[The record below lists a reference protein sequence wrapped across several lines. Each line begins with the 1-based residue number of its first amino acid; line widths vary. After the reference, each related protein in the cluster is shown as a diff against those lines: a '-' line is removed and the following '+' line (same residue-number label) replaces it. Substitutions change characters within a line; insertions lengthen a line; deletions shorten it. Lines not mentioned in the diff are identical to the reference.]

1 MSENLKWRKLD
12 NSAKIFPLS
21 AGRKY
26 STVFRLSAVMK
37 EKVNSKILEKAVNKT
52 LEKYSSFKV
61 KMKYGFFWYYLE
73 ENTKSPII
81 EEEKDYPC
89 KYIDPSKNNDYLF
102 KVTYFDTKIN
112 IDIFHVLTDGGSGV
126 VFFREIIYTYL
137 ELLHPTVFNS
147 NERLA
152 RKIDYNTEDSY
163 LKNYEKNLKGNS
175 SSKKAY
181 ALKGKKIKLGAISA
195 IHEII
200 NMSEL
205 KAECDRYGATV
216 TQYLTAVLIYS
227 IYEANYKKYLEKKKV
242 NNKNGE
248 RNTNNLAIDKKEKF
262 FKKPIKVCIPVNLK
276 KYFPSKTMSNFF
288 SYITLE
294 ADMKDL
300 VTKAKS
306 NQESLK
312 QEIAKPKDSNEEQE
326 NDIKQ
331 KMLVDEQLFTTII
344 DFVKNDF
351 KQKLTEEEIIKTMS
365 ANVKLGT
372 NLFIKAIPLE
382 LKKIIVR
389 LSYLEIRK
397 YTTITFSNIGRI
409 GIIGKYKD
417 YIDEFLMLIAP
428 EPVEKIKCSGCT
440 FENKM
445 SFTFTSILNDNNI
458 EKTFYHFLISRGI
471 NVRVESNGVLDDI
484 TKSEDS

>member
-1 MSENLKWRKLD
+1 MNEGENLKWRKLD

-37 EKVNSKILEKAVNKT
+37 EKVNPKILEKAVKVS
-52 LEKYSSFKV
+52 LEKYNLFKV
-61 KMKYGFFWYYLE
+61 RMKYGFFWYYLE
-73 ENTKSPII
+73 ENPKEPIV

-89 KYIDPSKNNDYLF
+89 KYIEPSKNNDYLF
-102 KVTYFDTKIN
+102 KVTYFDKKIN

-147 NERLA
+147 NERLV
-152 RKIDYNTEDSY
+152 RKIDFNTEDSY
-163 LKNYEKNLKGNS
+163 LKNYIKDSKGNS
-175 SSKKAY
+175 STKKAFE
-181 ALKGKKIKLGAISA
+181 LKGKKIKLGAISA

-200 NMSEL
+200 DMQNL
-205 KAECDRYGATV
+205 KKECENYDSTV

-227 IYEANYKKYLEKKKV
+227 IYEANYKKS
-242 NNKNGE
+242 NS
-248 RNTNNLAIDKKEKF
+248 
-262 FKKPIKVCIPVNLK
+262 KKPIKVCIPVNLK

-294 ADMKDL
+294 AGMKKLANNDL
-300 VTKAKS
+300 QNDKNSKS
-306 NQESLK
+306 K
-312 QEIAKPKDSNEEQE
+312 
-326 NDIKQ
+326 
-331 KMLVDEQLFTTII
+331 DEQKCIDFSLFETII

-382 LKKIIVR
+382 LKKVIVR

-471 NVRVESNGVLDDI
+471 NVKVESNGVLDDI
-484 TKSEDS
+484 SKKD

>member
-1 MSENLKWRKLD
+1 MSEGENLRWRKLD

-26 STVFRLSAVMK
+26 STVFRISAVLK
-37 EKVNSKILEKAVNKT
+37 EKINSKILEKAVNIA
-52 LEKYSSFKV
+52 LEKYDSFKV

-73 ENTKSPII
+73 ENNKEPII

-89 KYIDPSKNNDYLF
+89 KYIEPSKNNDYLF

-137 ELLHPTVFNS
+137 ELLHPTVFNA
-147 NERLA
+147 NERLT

-163 LKNYEKNLKGNS
+163 LKNYMKNSKGNS

-181 ALKGKKIKLGAISA
+181 ILKGKKMKLGAISA

-200 NMSEL
+200 DIADL
-205 KAECDRYGATV
+205 KKECEKYGATV

-227 IYEANYKKYLEKKKV
+227 IYEANYKKAKS
-242 NNKNGE
+242 
-248 RNTNNLAIDKKEKF
+248 
-262 FKKPIKVCIPVNLK
+262 KKPIKVCIPVNLK
-276 KYFPSKTMSNFF
+276 KYFSSKTMSNFF

-294 ADMKDL
+294 ANMEKFNE
-300 VTKAKS
+300 KS
-306 NQESLK
+306 NN
-312 QEIAKPKDSNEEQE
+312 I
-326 NDIKQ
+326 IKN
-331 KMLVDEQLFTTII
+331 KKEGTKNVDDKSKLISFNLELFDTIVN
-344 DFVKNDF
+344 FVKNDF
-351 KQKLTEEEIIKTMS
+351 KTKLTEEEIIKTMS

-372 NLFIKAIPLE
+372 NLFIKVIPLE
-382 LKKIIVR
+382 LKKVLVR

-397 YTTITFSNIGRI
+397 YTTITFSNIGRV
-409 GIIGKYKD
+409 GIIGEYKD
-417 YIDEFLMLIAP
+417 YIEEFLMLIAP
-428 EPVEKIKCSGCT
+428 EPIEKIKCSGCS

-445 SFTFTSILNDNNI
+445 SFTFTSILNDNKI
-458 EKTFYHFLISRGI
+458 EKTFYEFLKSRGI
-471 NVRVESNGVLDDI
+471 KVKIESNGVLDDI
-484 TKSEDS
+484 S

>member
-1 MSENLKWRKLD
+1 MSEGENLKWRKLD

-37 EKVNSKILEKAVNKT
+37 EKVNPKILEKAVNVS
-52 LEKYSSFKV
+52 LEKYNLFKV
-61 KMKYGFFWYYLE
+61 RMKYGFFWYYLE
-73 ENTKSPII
+73 ENPKEPII

-89 KYIDPSKNNDYLF
+89 KYIEPSKNNDYLF
-102 KVTYFDTKIN
+102 KVTYFDKKIN

-137 ELLHPTVFNS
+137 ELLHPTIFNS
-147 NERLA
+147 NERLT

-163 LKNYEKNLKGNS
+163 LKNYLKDSKGNS

-181 ALKGKKIKLGAISA
+181 ILKGKKIKLGAISA

-200 NMSEL
+200 DMQDL
-205 KAECDRYGATV
+205 KKECEKYNSTV

-227 IYEANYKKYLEKKKV
+227 IYEANYEKQFRKKLLKSSKTDKSGIKDEK
-242 NNKNGE
+242 NE
-248 RNTNNLAIDKKEKF
+248 YF
-262 FKKPIKVCIPVNLK
+262 SKKPIKVCIPVNLK

-294 ADMKDL
+294 ANMKEL
-300 VTKAKS
+300 VSKAKS
-306 NQESLK
+306 NQEKRK
-312 QEIAKPKDSNEEQE
+312 QEITEPKASNGEKE
-326 NDIKQ
+326 NDIELQ
-331 KMLVDEQLFTTII
+331 NAVAEQFFTTILE
-344 DFVKNDF
+344 FVKNDF

-382 LKKIIVR
+382 LKKVIVR

-458 EKTFYHFLISRGI
+458 EKTFYNFLKSRGI
-471 NVRVESNGVLDDI
+471 KVKIESNGVLDDI
-484 TKSEDS
+484 SKED

>member
-1 MSENLKWRKLD
+1 MCEGENLKWRKLD

-37 EKVNSKILEKAVNKT
+37 EKVNPRILEKAVKVS
-52 LEKYSSFKV
+52 LEKYNLFKV
-61 KMKYGFFWYYLE
+61 RMKYGFFWYYLE
-73 ENTKSPII
+73 ENPKEPIV

-89 KYIDPSKNNDYLF
+89 KYIEPSKNNDYLF
-102 KVTYFDTKIN
+102 KVTYFDKKIN

-147 NERLA
+147 NERLV
-152 RKIDYNTEDSY
+152 RKIDFNTEDSY
-163 LKNYEKNLKGNS
+163 LKNYIKDSKGNS
-175 SSKKAY
+175 STKKAFE
-181 ALKGKKIKLGAISA
+181 LKGKKIKLGAISA

-200 NMSEL
+200 DMLDL
-205 KAECDRYGATV
+205 KKECEKYNSTV

-227 IYEANYKKYLEKKKV
+227 IYEANYKKS
-242 NNKNGE
+242 NS
-248 RNTNNLAIDKKEKF
+248 
-262 FKKPIKVCIPVNLK
+262 KKPIKVCIPVNLK

-294 ADMKDL
+294 ADMKKL
-300 VTKAKS
+300 ANNNLQNNKNSKS
-306 NQESLK
+306 K
-312 QEIAKPKDSNEEQE
+312 
-326 NDIKQ
+326 
-331 KMLVDEQLFTTII
+331 DEQKCIDFSLFETII

-382 LKKIIVR
+382 LKKVIVR

-471 NVRVESNGVLDDI
+471 NVKVESNGVLDDI
-484 TKSEDS
+484 SKKD

>member
-21 AGRKY
+21 AGKKY

-37 EKVNSKILEKAVNKT
+37 EKVNPSLLEKAVNIT
-52 LEKYSSFKV
+52 LEKYSSYKV

-73 ENTKSPII
+73 ENNKVPII
-81 EEEKDYPC
+81 EEENNYPC
-89 KYIDPSKNNDYLF
+89 KYIEPSKNNDYLF

-112 IDIFHVLTDGGSGV
+112 IDIFHALTDGGSGT

-147 NERLA
+147 NERLV
-152 RKIDYNTEDSY
+152 RKIDFNTEDSY
-163 LKNYEKNLKGNS
+163 LKNYIKNSKGNS

-181 ALKGKKIKLGAISA
+181 ILKGKKIKLGAISA

-200 NMSEL
+200 DMSDL
-205 KAECDRYGATV
+205 KKECEKYNATV

-227 IYEANYKKYLEKKKV
+227 IYEANYKK
-242 NNKNGE
+242 NKS
-248 RNTNNLAIDKKEKF
+248 
-262 FKKPIKVCIPVNLK
+262 KKPIKVCIPVNLK

-294 ADMKDL
+294 ANMKSL
-300 VTKAKS
+300 VQNSEEKKEQKNS
-306 NQESLK
+306 NK
-312 QEIAKPKDSNEEQE
+312 DEINFLFE
-326 NDIKQ
+326 N
-331 KMLVDEQLFTTII
+331 II
-344 DFVKNDF
+344 EFVKNDF

-372 NLFIKAIPLE
+372 NLFIKVIPLE
-382 LKKIIVR
+382 LKKAIVR

-458 EKTFYHFLISRGI
+458 EKTFYNFLKNRGI
-471 NVRVESNGVLDDI
+471 KVKVESNGVLNDI
-484 TKSEDS
+484 SKEN

>member
-163 LKNYEKNLKGNS
+163 LKNYIKNSKGNS

-181 ALKGKKIKLGAISA
+181 ILKGKKIKLGAISA

-227 IYEANYKKYLEKKKV
+227 IYEANYKKQYREKSLKSSNIEKK
-242 NNKNGE
+242 NIEIEGNE
-248 RNTNNLAIDKKEKF
+248 HF
-262 FKKPIKVCIPVNLK
+262 SKKPIKVCIPVNLK

-306 NQESLK
+306 NQEGLK
-312 QEIAKPKDSNEEQE
+312 QEITKPKDSNEEQE
-326 NDIKQ
+326 NDINQ

-382 LKKIIVR
+382 LKKVLVR

-445 SFTFTSILNDNNI
+445 SFTFTSILNDNSI
-458 EKTFYHFLISRGI
+458 EKTFYHFLLNRGI
-471 NVRVESNGVLDDI
+471 SVKIESNGVLDDI
-484 TKSEDS
+484 SKKD